1 MHITERFIYILSI
14 WYIWVMY
21 MEKVIWADRRK
32 VTRHGTSH
40 VISVPKEFFQLG
52 EPVQLKLYQDGGKLK
67 LVIEKLSSQ

>member
-1 MHITERFIYILSI
+1 
-14 WYIWVMY
+14 
-21 MEKVIWADRRK
+21 MEEVIWADRRK
-32 VTRHGTSH
+32 VIRHGTSH